1 MKTKDVPAIVM
12 LLAGVIY
19 SLFGIVNK
27 IPLTE
32 FLMHLLIILLI
43 FWVFGGII
51 RMMLDHFVG
60 EIETKEED
68 EDSEE
73 PTEGD
78 VEEESD
84 DADSVK
90 ETTRENV

>member
-1 MKTKDVPAIVM
+1 MIKKKGPHFE
-12 LLAGVIY
+12 
-19 SLFGIVNK
+19 SL
-27 IPLTE
+27 

-43 FWVFGGII
+43 CWVFGGII

-78 VEEESD
+78 GEEESEG
-84 DADSVK
+84 ADSVK
-90 ETTRENV
+90 ETSRENV